1 MLMDAD
7 LRMAPRLAERLGVRM
22 WGSVVMTVLGVAGES
37 VGRNEDVEGRL
48 KAFFLRR
55 EGPEPREPLLALLLS
70 VLGVP
75 TAVLAVEGR
84 GCGGGD
90 GG

>member
-1 MLMDAD
+1 MDAD
-7 LRMAPRLAERLGVRM
+7 FRMAPRLAERLGVRM
-22 WGSVVMTVLGVAGES
+22 WGSVVVTVFGVVGVS
-37 VGRNEDVEGRL
+37 VGRYEEDERE

-55 EGPEPREPLLALLLS
+55 DGPEPRDPLLALLLS

-75 TAVLAVEGR
+75 TTVFAVDGR
-84 GCGGGD
+84 GFGGGD

>member
-1 MLMDAD
+1 MDAD

-22 WGSVVMTVLGVAGES
+22 WGSVVVTVLGVAGES
-37 VGRNEDVEGRL
+37 VGRNEDVEVRL

-55 EGPEPREPLLALLLS
+55 ECPPPREPLLALLLS

>member
-1 MLMDAD
+1 MDAD
-7 LRMAPRLAERLGVRM
+7 FRMAPRLAERLGVRM
-22 WGSVVMTVLGVAGES
+22 WGSVVVAVVGVAGES
-37 VGRNEDVEGRL
+37 VGRNEAEERE

-55 EGPEPREPLLALLLS
+55 EGPEPPSEPLLALLLS

-75 TAVLAVEGR
+75 TTVLAVDGR
-84 GCGGGD
+84 GFCGGD